1 MHVKIRDIE
10 FSSPLL
16 TASGTYGY
24 GHEVQDMVDVNQW
37 GGIITKSVTRH
48 PREGNPPPRIAET
61 SAGMLNS
68 IGLANLGV
76 EKYIE
81 EIIPFL
87 NELQTKVI
95 INIAGSGKQDYLET
109 MEMLESANG
118 KHVGYEINI
127 SCPNVKEG
135 GIEFGVNC
143 DMTEKL
149 TQEMRKRT
157 DKLLIMKLS
166 PNVTR
171 IEDIAQ
177 AAEAGGADAVSA
189 INTVVGMAIDLK
201 NRMPKLNTTFGGLS
215 GPAIK
220 PIAIANVHKVFN
232 AVKIPIIGIGG
243 IATAEDVIEFLLAG
257 ATMIQIGTMNYQ
269 NPNLG
274 AQIKEELVT
283 YYSQNG
289 IENTEDLIG
298 KVEYHSN

>member
-201 NRMPKLNTTFGGLS
+201 TRMPKLNTTFGGLS

-243 IATAEDVIEFLLAG
+243 IATSEDVIEFLLAG